1 VLPEEPQPVRDGPAG
16 ATYDSRGLSVS
27 DLGDE
32 GSEQSVV
39 ELGLLEAV
47 VDAKRL
53 RGEGAIALEA
63 EEPLNGSSIAGAGE
77 ATLAAPAVM
86 ARGA

>member
-1 VLPEEPQPVRDGPAG
+1 VRDGPAG

-27 DLGDE
+27 DFGDE